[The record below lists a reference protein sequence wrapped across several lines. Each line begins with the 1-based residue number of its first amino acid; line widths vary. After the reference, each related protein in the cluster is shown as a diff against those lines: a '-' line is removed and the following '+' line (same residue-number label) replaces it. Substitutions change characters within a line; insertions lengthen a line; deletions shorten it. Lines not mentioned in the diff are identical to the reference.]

1 MQIERSDRFENRQ
14 FEMRKADRIKPPPAS
29 LKTNPF
35 GGGESKTEMTTDTDE
50 TQNRLIAEQLG
61 HTLDLIKS
69 ELAGTRAEQEH
80 SAAMNALRL
89 EALEVQASD
98 FEKRLRELTE
108 SATQFKLL
116 VSLAVGGGMLSLIE
130 LVRSLLRP

>member
-1 MQIERSDRFENRQ
+1 MTVEIEE
-14 FEMRKADRIKPPPAS
+14 
-29 LKTNPF
+29 
-35 GGGESKTEMTTDTDE
+35 TT
-50 TQNRLIAEQLG
+50 NRLIAEQLG

-69 ELAGTRAEQEH
+69 ELATTRAEQEH
-80 SAAMNALRL
+80 TTEMSFMRLKAL
-89 EALEVQASD
+89 EAQAAD

-116 VSLAVGGGMLSLIE
+116 VSLAVGGGLLSLIE

>member
-1 MQIERSDRFENRQ
+1 
-14 FEMRKADRIKPPPAS
+14 
-29 LKTNPF
+29 
-35 GGGESKTEMTTDTDE
+35 MTTEIDE

-69 ELAGTRAEQEH
+69 ELAATRADQEH
-80 SAAMNALRL
+80 TTEMSALRL
-89 EALEVQASD
+89 ESLELQATD

-130 LVRSLLRP
+130 LVRSLIRS